1 MRFLFVSMVMYLC
14 YHGYGFCCCGTEFL
28 SILFDVNQYKHHHFI
43 VLVLCI
49 ILRSCDGTC
58 EMLLFFLYRVF
69 ILSCMKVVCMIH
81 FYLMF
86 MCNIFGG
93 CIKTVYD
100 GMDVLSSSMFMCVL
114 KEFLD

>member
-1 MRFLFVSMVMYLC
+1 
-14 YHGYGFCCCGTEFL
+14 
-28 SILFDVNQYKHHHFI
+28 
-43 VLVLCI
+43 
-49 ILRSCDGTC
+49 
-58 EMLLFFLYRVF
+58 
-69 ILSCMKVVCMIH
+69 MKVVCMIH